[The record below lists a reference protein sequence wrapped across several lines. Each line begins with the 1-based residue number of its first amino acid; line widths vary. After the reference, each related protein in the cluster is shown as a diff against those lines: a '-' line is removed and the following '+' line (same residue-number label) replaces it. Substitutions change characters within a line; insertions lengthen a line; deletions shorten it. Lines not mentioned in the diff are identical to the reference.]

1 MKICKKCQKYKNIED
16 FPKKKDSKDGK
27 HSLCKLCIN
36 QRNTEYRKR
45 NSESVKLARK
55 KNYQKNIHKMRAE
68 KIAYYKSH
76 KQEKAKYD
84 IEYRQNNKDKIRQ
97 YKINWHEKN
106 KNNIIYKIKRN
117 LRRRIHHVIKDGYKS
132 DTTMNLLGCSIEGF
146 IAHIE
151 SLFQDGMSWENYGQ
165 YGWHID
171 HIKPCSSFDL
181 SDPEQQKL
189 CFHYS
194 NQRPLWWIDNLKK
207 GRSIE

>member
-1 MKICKKCQKYKNIED
+1 MKICSKC
-16 FPKKKDSKDGK
+16 KKDKNFEEFNKSSSSKDG
-27 HSLCKLCIN
+27 LYQQCKSCV
-36 QRNTEYRKR
+36 RKR
-45 NSESVKLARK
+45 SNDYYHKTHSERRK
-55 KNYQKNIHKMRAE
+55 KVKEYYQKNIIKMRE
-68 KIAYYKSH
+68 KKIIYYQSH
-76 KQEKAKYD
+76 KQEKAQYD
-84 IEYRQNNKDKIRQ
+84 LEYRKNNKDKIKQ
-97 YKINWHEKN
+97 YKINWREKN
-106 KNNIIYKIKRN
+106 KDNIIYKIKRN

-132 DTTMNLLGCSIEGF
+132 DTTMNLLGCSIEEF

-207 GRSIE
+207 GRSVE